1 MDQMKEKSNNNEKV
15 EINPKLSLSEAM
27 IYPSSDVPG
36 SDFPHPIIATF
47 WRGQLSSVDGFH
59 LGAVAKW
66 NVKEPEDN

>member
-1 MDQMKEKSNNNEKV
+1 
-15 EINPKLSLSEAM
+15 M

-59 LGAVAKW
+59 LGGVAKW
-66 NVKEPEDN
+66 NVKEAEDNKKFNIYSEFKQKFSI

>member
-1 MDQMKEKSNNNEKV
+1 
-15 EINPKLSLSEAM
+15 M

-36 SDFPHPIIATF
+36 SDFTHPIIATF

-59 LGAVAKW
+59 LGGVAKW